1 MMAQVVPCVEDK
13 ESKRRAE
20 VLVAKWIFQG
30 LEDSSALHLS
40 VEELVYR

>member
-20 VLVAKWIFQG
+20 VLVAKWTFQG
-30 LEDSSALHLS
+30 LEDSSALRLNAK
-40 VEELVYR
+40 EPGYR

>member
-1 MMAQVVPCVEDK
+1 MMVQVVPRVEDK

-20 VLVAKWIFQG
+20 VLVAKWVFQS

-40 VEELVYR
+40 VEELIYR